1 MSTKLIF
8 GGLLLLAT
16 IFSVILWIFEPTI
29 HYFDSVNV
37 NTMDR
42 RDFTMDDRLDFSFS
56 CNVMYLCYTKI

>member
-42 RDFTMDDRLDFSFS
+42 RDFTMDDRLVFLLH
-56 CNVMYLCYTKI
+56 VM